1 MIGVGSQGP
10 NNRGSNGFMNL
21 TGSDPLQGNVSRGGP
36 GSVNDGANQSQLN
49 KSLKQK
55 EGLLNAGG
63 PDQDYNYNINLE
75 NFAGSGGAD
84 NTHDNSGIIA
94 SSDVKMS
101 SGIIGGTGGPGKN
114 INNPLLSSV

>member
-1 MIGVGSQGP
+1 
-10 NNRGSNGFMNL
+10 MNL
-21 TGSDPLQGNVSRGGP
+21 TGSDPLQANVSRAGT

-55 EGLLNAGG
+55 EGLLTAA
-63 PDQDYNYNINLE
+63 PDQDYNYNINLD
-75 NFAGSGGAD
+75 NFAGSGGPD

-114 INNPLLSSV
+114 INNPLLSSVQTQGSLKADAVA